1 MDRRGD
7 LEVRTAGNTK
17 RMNSRGDQ
25 EVTTAGNTKRKGVM
39 GNKKSEQLGIQRE
52 E

>member
-1 MDRRGD
+1 
-7 LEVRTAGNTK
+7 
-17 RMNSRGDQ
+17 MNSRGDQ
-25 EVTTAGNTKRKGVM
+25 EVRTAGNTKRKGVM